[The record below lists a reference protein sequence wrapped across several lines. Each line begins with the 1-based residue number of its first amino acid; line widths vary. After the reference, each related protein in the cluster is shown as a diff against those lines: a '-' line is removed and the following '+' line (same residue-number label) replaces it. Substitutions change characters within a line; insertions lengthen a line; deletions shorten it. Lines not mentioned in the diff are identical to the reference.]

1 MLYSNPSKLK
11 LIKFK
16 NIFTENMVFLLK
28 KKSKMYKI

>member
-1 MLYSNPSKLK
+1 MLYSNLSKLK

-28 KKSKMYKI
+28 KKPKMYKI